1 MCYARFMLAEKQADL
16 IARYAI
22 IPDPQERLAAIIA
35 RKPAV
40 PPVPEAERAEELLVP
55 GCQSRVWLR
64 GRLEKGHCRF
74 EMEAESVMVKGLVG
88 LLCDFYDNAPA
99 SEIAAVEPELLEQM
113 GIARNLT
120 PTRLNGLAAVRNAIR
135 AFAISH
141 G

>member
-1 MCYARFMLAEKQADL
+1 MLAEKQADL

-22 IPDPQERLAAIIA
+22 IPDAQERLAVIIA

-40 PPVPEAERAEELLVP
+40 PPVPEAARTEELLVP

-64 GRLEKGHCRF
+64 GRLEEGRCRF
-74 EMEAESVMVKGLVG
+74 EMEAESALVKGLVG

-99 SEIAAVEPELLEQM
+99 DEVASVEPELLEQM

-135 AFAISH
+135 AFALH
-141 G
+141 HA